1 MPFFENSITF
11 VFLADFLMS
20 KNKYNNRKFE
30 KMQVLKYQ
38 YFNENF
44 NVYQLF
50 ATFCNFKDLVV
61 GIFGVSLGDL
71 VYMGGGGV
79 RR

>member
-30 KMQVLKYQ
+30 KMQVLK
-38 YFNENF
+38 
-44 NVYQLF
+44 
-50 ATFCNFKDLVV
+50 
-61 GIFGVSLGDL
+61 S
-71 VYMGGGGV
+71 
-79 RR
+79 